1 MGYKNPI
8 EELTT
13 EWYDLINGVSG
24 ILSVYKETVSSLEED
39 NYVIIRAEGQNT
51 TKNHSGFFSNV
62 VIIVEI
68 VTKFNVS
75 VDTSIV
81 NTIDNIIT
89 ELVFPTPNT
98 FGIPDLTNHQI
109 IDISLE
115 SSNYVSEDDGSNKYY
130 TKISRYNHSLNQ
142 K

>member
-13 EWYDLINGVSG
+13 EWYNLINEVSG
-24 ILSVYKETVSSLEED
+24 IPSVYKETVNSDEEG

-51 TKNHSGFFSNV
+51 TKNHSAFFSNV
-62 VIIVEI
+62 VIILEI
-68 VTKFNVS
+68 VTKFNIS
-75 VDTSIV
+75 IDTSVV

-89 ELVFPTPNT
+89 ELVFPTPNS

-109 IDISLE
+109 TDINLE
-115 SSNYVSEDDGSNKYY
+115 SSTYVSEDDGSNKYY